1 MSSIDEIKK
10 EIDELKANKTGYEA
24 NKNDTPAE
32 KEASTMVYKFL
43 KDLALIEKHSEI
55 FKDCAGNIQCTSFI
69 KLFTHLTRLCN
80 KLPPTATID
89 NVMMIIKYYLN
100 KIYNYNKIEQKNS
113 TKLEYD
119 EKMGWSKKLILY
131 DTDINTKNEV
141 YSFPEKV
148 DKIRLPFTFH
158 SNLMKLGENFNN
170 IEWVN
175 RNAHLM
181 LASNSN
187 GKNLINT
194 KLITFKIL
202 IFNLKSKGKWLIV
215 PYNLSNVPDGNGKD
229 VNAMVTG
236 PMANAAKIPNGKDQ
250 LEIWI
255 NGVVAHKQNL
265 GILDLHWMPAEDLK
279 GMDIFLDLDLKG
291 SLDKIKNVFNPNPLP
306 SNPLPSNPLPSNPLP
321 SNPLTS
327 DSLTLNSLTLNS
339 QTPITMGGRKS
350 NKKKSNKKKSNKKK
364 SNKKKSNKKK
374 SNKKK

>member
-170 IEWVN
+170 IKWVN

-187 GKNLINT
+187 GENLINT

-202 IFNLKSKGKWLIV
+202 IFNLKSKGNWLIV

-236 PMANAAKIPNGKDQ
+236 PMASAAKTQEGKAQ

-255 NGVVAHKQNL
+255 KGVEKEKQNL
-265 GILDLHWMPAEDLK
+265 GILDLHWMPDEDLK
-279 GMDIFLDLDLKG
+279 DINSFAGLDLNDA
-291 SLDKIKNVFNPNPLP
+291 LDKIKNVFNPNPLP

-321 SNPLTS
+321 S
-327 DSLTLNSLTLNS
+327 DSLTLNS
-339 QTPITMGGRKS
+339 QTPITMGGGKS

-374 SNKKK
+374 SNKKKSNKKKSNKKK

>member
-170 IEWVN
+170 IKWVN

-187 GKNLINT
+187 GENLINT

-202 IFNLKSKGKWLIV
+202 IFNLKSKGNWLIV

-236 PMANAAKIPNGKDQ
+236 PMASAAKTQEGKAQ

-255 NGVVAHKQNL
+255 KGVEKEKQNL
-265 GILDLHWMPAEDLK
+265 GILDLHWMPDEDLK
-279 GMDIFLDLDLKG
+279 DINSFAGLDLNDA
-291 SLDKIKNVFNPNPLP
+291 LDKIKNVFNPNPLP

-321 SNPLTS
+321 S
-327 DSLTLNSLTLNS
+327 DSLTLNS
-339 QTPITMGGRKS
+339 QTPITMGGGKS

-364 SNKKKSNKKK
+364 
-374 SNKKK
+374 

>member
-1 MSSIDEIKK
+1 
-10 EIDELKANKTGYEA
+10 
-24 NKNDTPAE
+24 
-32 KEASTMVYKFL
+32 
-43 KDLALIEKHSEI
+43 
-55 FKDCAGNIQCTSFI
+55 
-69 KLFTHLTRLCN
+69 
-80 KLPPTATID
+80 
-89 NVMMIIKYYLN
+89 
-100 KIYNYNKIEQKNS
+100 
-113 TKLEYD
+113 
-119 EKMGWSKKLILY
+119 MGWSKKLILY

-170 IEWVN
+170 IKWVN

-187 GKNLINT
+187 GENLINT

-202 IFNLKSKGKWLIV
+202 IFNLKSKGNWLIV

-236 PMANAAKIPNGKDQ
+236 PMASAAKTQEGKAQ

-255 NGVVAHKQNL
+255 KGVEKEKQNL
-265 GILDLHWMPAEDLK
+265 GILDLHWMPDEDLK
-279 GMDIFLDLDLKG
+279 DINSFAGLDLNDA
-291 SLDKIKNVFNPNPLP
+291 LDKIKNVFNPNPLP

-321 SNPLTS
+321 S
-327 DSLTLNSLTLNS
+327 DSLTLNS
-339 QTPITMGGRKS
+339 QTPITMGGGKS

-374 SNKKK
+374 SNKKKSNKKKSNKKK